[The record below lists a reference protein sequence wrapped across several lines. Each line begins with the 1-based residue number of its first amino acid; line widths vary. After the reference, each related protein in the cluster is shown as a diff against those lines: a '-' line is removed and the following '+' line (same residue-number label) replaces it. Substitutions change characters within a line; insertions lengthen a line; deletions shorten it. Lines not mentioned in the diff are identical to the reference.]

1 MANEK
6 MNHSHPAHGPGGGR
20 MRGPR
25 PKVEN
30 PGKLLRRVLGIVFRR
45 YGWACAVVGLCIVG
59 SALATVQGSL
69 FLKSLIDDYINP
81 MLSSGSRDF
90 GPLAAA
96 LLRIAGIYAIG
107 VLCAWGQSR
116 IMVNVSQG
124 TLRDLRIQVFQ
135 HMESLPISY
144 FDTHAHGD
152 IMSVYTNDIDTLR
165 QMISQSLPDLA
176 SSLFTI
182 ASVFVSMVI
191 LNVPLTVL
199 TCAMVAVILLVSQ
212 YLAKNSARFFVEQQ
226 KNLGAVNGY
235 IEEMMEGQKVVKVF
249 CHEQENLEGFLRRNE
264 ALRVS
269 ARNANRF
276 ANIMMPT
283 VVQLGNCSY
292 ALCAVLGATLA
303 VGGGWGGVT
312 LGTLISFLT
321 LNKNFT
327 RPFSQIS
334 QQANSVVMALAG
346 AQRIFALLD
355 EQSETDEGKV
365 TLVKAEY
372 DEHDQLTESDQRTGL
387 WAWKQPQADGSFR
400 YTRVRGDIVF
410 DHVDFGYVPEKT
422 VLHDI
427 RLYGRPG
434 QKIAFVGS
442 TGAGK
447 TTITNL
453 INRFYDIQDGKIRY
467 DGININRIRK
477 ADLRSSLGIVL
488 QDTHLF
494 TGTVRENIRYGR
506 PDATDEECVA
516 AARLA
521 NAHGFI
527 SRLPEGYD
535 TILTGDG
542 ANLSQGQRQ
551 LLAIARAAVADPP
564 VLILDEATSSIDT
577 RTEELVQKGMDD
589 LMYGRTTFV
598 IAHRLSTV
606 RNADCILVLEQG
618 RIVERGTHEE
628 LLAQKG
634 RYFQLYT
641 GGSGTLTE

>member
-1 MANEK
+1 M
-6 MNHSHPAHGPGGGR
+6 
-20 MRGPR
+20 
-25 PKVEN
+25 
-30 PGKLLRRVLGIVFRR
+30 
-45 YGWACAVVGLCIVG
+45 
-59 SALATVQGSL
+59 
-69 FLKSLIDDYINP
+69 
-81 MLSSGSRDF
+81 
-90 GPLAAA
+90 
-96 LLRIAGIYAIG
+96 
-107 VLCAWGQSR
+107 
-116 IMVNVSQG
+116 
-124 TLRDLRIQVFQ
+124 
-135 HMESLPISY
+135 
-144 FDTHAHGD
+144 
-152 IMSVYTNDIDTLR
+152 
-165 QMISQSLPDLA
+165 
-176 SSLFTI
+176 
-182 ASVFVSMVI
+182 
-191 LNVPLTVL
+191 
-199 TCAMVAVILLVSQ
+199 
-212 YLAKNSARFFVEQQ
+212 
-226 KNLGAVNGY
+226 
-235 IEEMMEGQKVVKVF
+235 
-249 CHEQENLEGFLRRNE
+249 
-264 ALRVS
+264 
-269 ARNANRF
+269 
-276 ANIMMPT
+276 
-283 VVQLGNCSY
+283 
-292 ALCAVLGATLA
+292 
-303 VGGGWGGVT
+303 
-312 LGTLISFLT
+312 
-321 LNKNFT
+321 
-327 RPFSQIS
+327 
-334 QQANSVVMALAG
+334 
-346 AQRIFALLD
+346 
-355 EQSETDEGKV
+355 
-365 TLVKAEY
+365 
-372 DEHDQLTESDQRTGL
+372 
-387 WAWKQPQADGSFR
+387 
-400 YTRVRGDIVF
+400 
-410 DHVDFGYVPEKT
+410 
-422 VLHDI
+422 LHDI